1 MPSKKTSSLDPSSFR
16 KISFIDKR
24 LAAFVVITIAG
35 LIISA
40 NLLLSVGKT
49 SKVHIHL
56 DTANQLLRTTQE
68 FQIQY
73 DEAHAAITTFMFLGS
88 DNTWDIALQQTK
100 KLSASA
106 KKLYTPSHAQD
117 DMQQALVENIE
128 IQIEMYIQNL
138 APLRMIRQDYR
149 GVIEGVV
156 TSNINQATQHYRV
169 MSNLSNA
176 IEVLSQ
182 NDALNKDLIIR
193 FLSVQNR
200 WLRMITAFRSLLLL
214 RSNQAEQATLI
225 HAEQFKKEW
234 DEILLRI
241 DDFNIE
247 TEIEIKPF
255 IIIADKNQKEWLASL
270 PKVINTHLGKRWRR
284 DLRYV
289 EETLNPISKDI
300 LLSLNNYNL
309 GLAKHIEKTAR
320 EIVELEKQ
328 NIIAILVVMG
338 LIIVFSLAMLLI
350 YTRLLK
356 EQRRKRADAEH
367 INKMKTAFLSTISH
381 ELRTPLNAILGFGQ
395 LLEMNSDTTLTEQQK
410 MNVNEINVA
419 GNHLLHLVNEILD
432 LSSIESGNINI
443 QMKKINLIEILNESI
458 SLSKPM
464 ANKYGVHINIKNIK
478 DIDFYVHADPLRLR
492 QIFIN
497 LMSNAIKYNKKNGDV
512 LVSIESKEKIT
523 RININDTG
531 CGISKQDIEK
541 LFQPFER
548 LGKTSDIEGAGIGL
562 MVTKELL
569 NSMGGSIGVNSKL
582 GKGSTFW
589 VELISA

>member
-16 KISFIDKR
+16 KPSFIDKR

-49 SKVHIHL
+49 SEVYLHL
-56 DTANQLLRTTQE
+56 NTANKLLRTTQE

-73 DEAHAAITTFMFLGS
+73 DVAHAAITTFMFLGS
-88 DNTWDIALQQTK
+88 DDTWDIALQQTK
-100 KLSASA
+100 KLSDNAE
-106 KKLYTPSHAQD
+106 KLYTPRHAQND
-117 DMQQALVENIE
+117 TQQALVKNIRMQVE
-128 IQIEMYIQNL
+128 IYIQNL
-138 APLRMIRQDYR
+138 APLRAVRQDYR
-149 GVIEGVV
+149 GIIEGVV
-156 TSNINQATQHYRV
+156 TSNINQSAQHYRV

-176 IEVLSQ
+176 IEALSQ
-182 NDALNKDLIIR
+182 DDTLNKDLIIQI
-193 FLSVQNR
+193 LSVQNR
-200 WLRMITAFRSLLLL
+200 WLRTITAFRSLLLL
-214 RSNQAEQATLI
+214 RSEQSEQATLL

-234 DEILLRI
+234 DEIFRRI
-241 DDFNIE
+241 SDFD
-247 TEIEIKPF
+247 IEIQPF
-255 IIIADKNQKEWLASL
+255 IVMVDKNQNEWLAAL

-289 EETLNPISKDI
+289 EENLNPISKDI

-309 GLAKHIEKTAR
+309 GLAKHIEETASN
-320 EIVELEKQ
+320 IVDLEKR
-328 NIIAILVVMG
+328 NIIAIFVVMG
-338 LIIVFSLAMLLI
+338 LIIVFSLTMLLI
-350 YTRLLK
+350 YTRLLR

-395 LLEMNSDTTLTEQQK
+395 LLEMNSDATLTEQQK
-410 MNVNEINVA
+410 TNVNEINVA
-419 GNHLLHLVNEILD
+419 GNHLLHLVDEILD

-443 QMKKINLIEILNESI
+443 QMEKINLVEILNESI

-464 ANKYGVHINIKNIK
+464 ANKYGVHINIRNIK
-478 DIDFYVHADPLRLR
+478 DIGFYVHADPVRLR

-497 LMSNAIKYNKKNGDV
+497 LISNAIKYNKKNGDV

-569 NSMGGSIGVNSKL
+569 NSMGGSIGVNSKP